1 MPNKF
6 DDFIQT
12 VGETAERIAGSAVQ
26 IAKFAGEKASY
37 AAKIAKIHAE
47 ILAEKENV
55 RKAYT
60 EVGKSYVK
68 QFGDAPHEGMAGS
81 VKSVSASIQR
91 IAELNTELADLKSA
105 ESSDFDDADFDDS
118 DDDAEDARQ

>member
-26 IAKFAGEKASY
+26 FAKFAGEKASY

-47 ILAEKENV
+47 ILGEKENV
-55 RKAYT
+55 RKAYA
-60 EVGKSYVK
+60 EIGKTYAEK
-68 QFGDAPHEGMAGS
+68 FGDAPHEGMVDS
-81 VKSVSASIQR
+81 VMNVSAALAR
-91 IAELNTELADLKSA
+91 ITELEEMLAELKTTES
-105 ESSDFDDADFDDS
+105 EDFDDADFENT
-118 DDDAEDARQ
+118 DDDAEDAD

>member
-26 IAKFAGEKASY
+26 FAKFAGEKASY

-47 ILAEKENV
+47 ILGEKENV
-55 RKAYT
+55 RKAYA
-60 EVGKSYVK
+60 EIGKSYVEK
-68 QFGDAPHEGMAGS
+68 FGDAPHEGMVDS
-81 VKSVSASIQR
+81 VMNVSAALAR
-91 IAELNTELADLKSA
+91 ITELKEMLAELKTTES
-105 ESSDFDDADFDDS
+105 EDFDDADFENT
-118 DDDAEDARQ
+118 DDDAEDAD